1 MRVITRGDMDGLTG
15 TILISLVEHV
25 TDIALTHPKDVQ
37 DGKIPVTEN
46 DIIINLPY
54 AKGCGIW
61 FDHHISEEKKI
72 ADIGKFKGKFANAP
86 SAARVIYNYYK
97 LPAFEK
103 FKDLL
108 EATDKL
114 DSANLTPEEVAN
126 PSGWILLG
134 LTLDPRSGLAME
146 FRKYFRWLVE
156 FIKENTMGKVLAHP
170 DVISRT
176 KRVLQEQEQ
185 FIKILK
191 EYSHQEGNV
200 IISDLRGLNQLPAGN
215 RFLVYT
221 MYPDANVE
229 VRIFPGV
236 LNNVVVAAGNSIFN
250 RTNKVNLG
258 KLMAEYGGGGLPGAA
273 TCQLME
279 DEADTKIAEIVARLK
294 Q

>member
-1 MRVITRGDMDGLTG
+1 MCRTVKFPLRRT
-15 TILISLVEHV
+15 
-25 TDIALTHPKDVQ
+25 
-37 DGKIPVTEN
+37 
-46 DIIINLPY
+46 IIINLPY
-54 AKGCGIW
+54 VKGCGIW

-72 ADIGKFKGKFANAP
+72 PDIGKFKGKFANAP

-114 DSANLTPEEVAN
+114 DSATLSPEDVIR

-146 FRKYFRWLVE
+146 FRNYFRWLVE
-156 FIKENTMGKVLAHP
+156 YIKENPMEKVLEHT
-170 DVISRT
+170 DVMKRT
-176 KRVLQEQEQ
+176 QRVLQEQED
-185 FIKILK
+185 FKKLLK
-191 EYSHQEGNV
+191 KYSRQEDNV
-200 IISDLRGLNQLPAGN
+200 IVTDLRGLKQLPAGN

-221 MYPDANVE
+221 LFPNANVE

-236 LNNVVVAAGNSIFN
+236 LNNVVIAVGNSIFN

-273 TCQLME
+273 TCQLTE
-279 DEADTKIAEIVARLK
+279 DDADEKIGEII
-294 Q
+294 